1 MNVIA
6 GRPMKVMTDRRC
18 RSVKGRIS
26 EVVLSG
32 ELLSPDDERHVGQ
45 CLACQ
50 AEVAQFKMIE
60 RGFSAMRDQI
70 ATAPPDLVNRVMAG
84 LDRTP
89 IPWFRRRVAVSVSAV
104 SAVAV
109 AATVAVAMR
118 RRQAAA

>member
-1 MNVIA
+1 MKLMT
-6 GRPMKVMTDRRC
+6 GRQCRR
-18 RSVKGRIS
+18 VKNRIS
-26 EVVLSG
+26 EVVLGG
-32 ELLSPDDERHVGQ
+32 EQLSLDDERHAAH

-50 AEVAQFKMIE
+50 ADVAQFKMIG
-60 RGFSAMRDQI
+60 RGFGVMRNEI
-70 ATAPPDLVNRVMAG
+70 ATAPPDLVNRVMVG